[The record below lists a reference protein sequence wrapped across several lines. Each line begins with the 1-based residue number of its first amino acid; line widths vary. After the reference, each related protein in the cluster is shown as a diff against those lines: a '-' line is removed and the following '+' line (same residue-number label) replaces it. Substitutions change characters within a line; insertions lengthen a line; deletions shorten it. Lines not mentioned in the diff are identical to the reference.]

1 VHCSPT
7 SPLLWPTRA
16 SGCADVDVDLS
27 EPLAV
32 FIAPRR
38 MLARLLRDSR
48 TRIAIVVLAIVALSA
63 VFAPLLAPYDPTA
76 QLDIVRLQ
84 SQPPSLAHPLG
95 TDPYSRDVLSR
106 LLYGSRISL
115 AVGLGAVLLAMS
127 FGIAV
132 GAVAGFIGGAV
143 AAVLMRFVA
152 AALSIPR
159 LLVLIMVASLWG
171 SLGLVPL
178 TLLMAGTGW
187 FAVSRLVRA
196 ETLALREREFIVAA
210 RALGASPLR
219 ILVRHVLP
227 NVAAP
232 ALVAAT
238 LGIANVI
245 LLEAGLSYLGI
256 GVRPPTA
263 SWGAIIQDGA
273 ERVSDLWWLTLFP
286 GLAILVTVFACN
298 ALGDALRDAFDP
310 RQLPRGTDSNFLKE
324 A

>member
-1 VHCSPT
+1 VNP
-7 SPLLWPTRA
+7 
-16 SGCADVDVDLS
+16 SGQVAAL
-27 EPLAV
+27 
-32 FIAPRR
+32 IGPRR
-38 MLARLLRDSR
+38 LFSRLRRDSR
-48 TRIAIVVLAIVALSA
+48 TRIAIVVLLIVALSA

-76 QLDIVRLQ
+76 QLDIVRLP
-84 SQPPSLAHPLG
+84 SQPPSLAHPMG

-106 LLYGSRISL
+106 LLYGGRISL

-127 FGIAV
+127 FGITV

-143 AAVLMRFVA
+143 DAVLMRFVD

-159 LLVLIMVASLWG
+159 LLLLIMVASLWG

-178 TLLMAGTGW
+178 TLLLAGTGW

-196 ETLALREREFIVAA
+196 EALALREREFIVAA
-210 RALGASPLR
+210 RALGTSPFR

-263 SWGAIIQDGA
+263 SWGGIIQDGA
-273 ERVSDLWWLTLFP
+273 EQVSDLWWLTLFP

-310 RQLPRGTDSNFLKE
+310 RQLPRGTDSTFTKQ

>member
-1 VHCSPT
+1 VTPS
-7 SPLLWPTRA
+7 SPLA
-16 SGCADVDVDLS
+16 SLIG
-27 EPLAV
+27 
-32 FIAPRR
+32 PRR
-38 MLARLLRDSR
+38 ALARLLHDSR
-48 TRIAIVVLAIVALSA
+48 TRIAIVVLLVVALSA

-76 QLDIVRLQ
+76 QLDIVRLP
-84 SQPPSLAHPLG
+84 SQPPSFAHPLG

-106 LLYGSRISL
+106 LLYGGRISL

-132 GAVAGFIGGAV
+132 GAVAGFMGGAV
-143 AAVLMRFVA
+143 DAVLMRFVD

-159 LLVLIMVASLWG
+159 LLVLILIASLWG
-171 SLGLVPL
+171 SLGLVSL

-298 ALGDALRDAFDP
+298 ALGDALRDALDP
-310 RQLPRGTDSNFLKE
+310 RQLPRGTDPTFAAE

>member
-1 VHCSPT
+1 VTAPGQIASF
-7 SPLLWPTRA
+7 TR
-16 SGCADVDVDLS
+16 
-27 EPLAV
+27 
-32 FIAPRR
+32 PRR
-38 MLARLLRDSR
+38 LLSRLLRDSR
-48 TRIAIVVLAIVALSA
+48 TRIAIVVLLIVALSA

-76 QLDIVRLQ
+76 QLDIVRLP

-106 LLYGSRISL
+106 LLYGSRVSL

-132 GAVAGFIGGAV
+132 GAVAGFVGGAV
-143 AAVLMRFVA
+143 DAVLMRFVD

-210 RALGASPLR
+210 RALGASPMR

-310 RQLPRGTDSNFLKE
+310 RQLPRGTDSNFIKE

>member
-1 VHCSPT
+1 MSEQV
-7 SPLLWPTRA
+7 A
-16 SGCADVDVDLS
+16 SIMG
-27 EPLAV
+27 
-32 FIAPRR
+32 PRR

-48 TRIAIVVLAIVALSA
+48 TRIAIVVLLIIALSA

-76 QLDIVRLQ
+76 QLDIVRLP
-84 SQPPSLAHPLG
+84 SQPPSVAHPLG

-115 AVGLGAVLLAMS
+115 AIGLGAVLLAMS

-132 GAVAGFIGGAV
+132 GAVAGFVGGAID
-143 AAVLMRFVA
+143 AVLMRFVD

-210 RALGASPLR
+210 RALGVSPAR

-310 RQLPRGTDSNFLKE
+310 RQLPRGTDSTFASE

>member
-1 VHCSPT
+1 VNP
-7 SPLLWPTRA
+7 A
-16 SGCADVDVDLS
+16 
-27 EPLAV
+27 EPLAS
-32 FIAPRR
+32 IIGPRR
-38 MLARLLRDSR
+38 TLARILHDSR
-48 TRIAIVVLAIVALSA
+48 TRIAIVVLLVVALSA

-106 LLYGSRISL
+106 LLYGGRISL

-132 GAVAGFIGGAV
+132 GAVAGFLGGAV
-143 AAVLMRFVA
+143 DAVLMRFVD

-159 LLVLIMVASLWG
+159 LLVLILVASLWG

-187 FAVSRLVRA
+187 FAVSRLVRT
-196 ETLALREREFIVAA
+196 ETLALRDREFIVAA
-210 RALGASPLR
+210 RALGASPWR

-232 ALVAAT
+232 ALVDAT

-286 GLAILVTVFACN
+286 GLAILATVFACN

-310 RQLPRGTDSNFLKE
+310 RQLPRGTDPTFAAE

>member
-1 VHCSPT
+1 M
-7 SPLLWPTRA
+7 
-16 SGCADVDVDLS
+16 DVDLS

-143 AAVLMRFVA
+143 DAVLMRFVD

-159 LLVLIMVASLWG
+159 LLVLILVASLWG

-196 ETLALREREFIVAA
+196 ETLALREREFVVAA
-210 RALGASPLR
+210 RALGASPVR

>member
-1 VHCSPT
+1 
-7 SPLLWPTRA
+7 L
-16 SGCADVDVDLS
+16 DVDLS
-27 EPLAV
+27 EPLRS
-32 FIAPRR
+32 IIGPRR
-38 MLARLLRDSR
+38 LLARLLRDSR
-48 TRIAIVVLAIVALSA
+48 TRIALVVLLIVALSA

-76 QLDIVRLQ
+76 QLDIVRLP

-127 FGIAV
+127 FGIVV
-132 GAVAGFIGGAV
+132 GAVAGFVGGATD
-143 AAVLMRFVA
+143 AVLMRFVD

-159 LLVLIMVASLWG
+159 LLVLILVASLWG

-196 ETLALREREFIVAA
+196 ETLALRDREFILSA
-210 RALGASPLR
+210 RALGASPMR

-310 RQLPRGTDSNFLKE
+310 RQLPRGTDPTFASE

>member
-1 VHCSPT
+1 M
-7 SPLLWPTRA
+7 
-16 SGCADVDVDLS
+16 DVDLYA
-27 EPLAV
+27 PLAV

-48 TRIAIVVLAIVALSA
+48 TRIAIVVLLIVALSA

-84 SQPPSLAHPLG
+84 SQPPSVAHPLG

-106 LLYGSRISL
+106 LLYGSRVSL

-132 GAVAGFIGGAV
+132 GAVAGFVGGAV
-143 AAVLMRFVA
+143 DAVLMRFVD

-210 RALGASPLR
+210 RALGASPMR

-263 SWGAIIQDGA
+263 SWGSIIQDGA

-310 RQLPRGTDSNFLKE
+310 RQLPRGTDSNFIKE